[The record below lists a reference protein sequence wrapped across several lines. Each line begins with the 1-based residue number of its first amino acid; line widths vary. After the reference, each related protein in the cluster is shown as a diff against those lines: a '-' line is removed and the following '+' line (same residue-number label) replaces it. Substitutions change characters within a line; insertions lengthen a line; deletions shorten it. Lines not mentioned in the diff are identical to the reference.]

1 MVINEGCVRM
11 SRFNEENFYQIISAI
26 ETMDTPHD
34 QGVAIGILEYMY
46 DDDIG
51 LIDQHFF
58 EHNKKITELW
68 KNLNKNFDT

>member
-1 MVINEGCVRM
+1 M
-11 SRFNEENFYQIISAI
+11 SAI
-26 ETMDTPHD
+26 DTMDTPHD

>member
-1 MVINEGCVRM
+1 
-11 SRFNEENFYQIISAI
+11 
-26 ETMDTPHD
+26 MDTPHD

>member
-1 MVINEGCVRM
+1 M

-34 QGVAIGILEYMY
+34 QGVAIGILEVMY

-51 LIDQHFF
+51 YIDNYFQTSKFDRDK
-58 EHNKKITELW
+58 EKLW